1 MDAWIET
8 HILTVI
14 DKTHCKSHCTK
25 GKLFMTKLM
34 KELEKAIDEYRVL
47 HPEAEIT
54 DNLDE
59 LIWYYR

>member
-1 MDAWIET
+1 
-8 HILTVI
+8 
-14 DKTHCKSHCTK
+14 
-25 GKLFMTKLM
+25 LFMTKLM